1 MGIVATEVMSMPAK
15 RQALGR
21 GLDALFSP
29 SGERPSREEGVRSV
43 PIEQIIPNPHQ
54 PRTSMDREKLAELA
68 ASIRVHGLI
77 QPLIVTETV
86 EGYVLI
92 AGERRWRASQLAG
105 LGQVPVVVKETSPQD
120 MLELALIE
128 NIQRADLNALEEAN
142 AYRQLIDDFGLT
154 QEEVAERVGK
164 ARSTVANLLRLL
176 TLPESVQA
184 EVIDGRLGGAHA
196 RALLPLPMAEMQIA
210 AMNQVIK
217 LGLSVRQTEALVT
230 NLMAEKRPQPKQRD
244 PLSPD
249 LVELQ
254 RRFESTLGTRVS
266 IEKSAKGGRLVIH
279 FYSDDDLD
287 ALYDAI
293 VGE

>member
-1 MGIVATEVMSMPAK
+1 MPAK

-21 GLDALFSP
+21 GLDALFST
-29 SGERPSREEGVRSV
+29 SGERPSRVEGVHSV
-43 PIEQIIPNPHQ
+43 AIGQIIPNPRQ
-54 PRTSMDREKLAELA
+54 PRTSMDQERLAELA
-68 ASIRVHGLI
+68 DSIKIHGLI

-105 LGQVPVVVKETSPQD
+105 LEQVPVVIKETSPQS

-142 AYRQLIDDFGLT
+142 AYRQLIDDFNLT

-164 ARSTVANLLRLL
+164 ARSTVTNLLRLL
-176 TLPESVQA
+176 TLPADIQA
-184 EVIDGRLGGAHA
+184 AVNDERISGAHA
-196 RALLPLPMAEMQIA
+196 RALLPLPTYEMQIA

-230 NLMAEKRPQPKQRD
+230 NLMAEKRPQPKQR
-244 PLSPD
+244 PQLSPETA
-249 LVELQ
+249 ELQ
-254 RRFESTLGTRVS
+254 NRFESALGTRVN
-266 IEKSAKGGRLVIH
+266 IERGLKGGRIVIH

-287 ALYDAI
+287 ALYEAI

>member
-1 MGIVATEVMSMPAK
+1 MPAK

-43 PIEQIIPNPHQ
+43 PVGQIMANPHQ
-54 PRTSMDREKLAELA
+54 PRSSFDEEKLADLA
-68 ASIRVHGLI
+68 ASIKVHGLI

-92 AGERRWRASQLAG
+92 AGERRWRAAQLAG
-105 LGQVPVVVKETSPQD
+105 LEQVPVIVKETTPQS

-142 AYRQLIDDFGLT
+142 AYRQLIDEFGLR
-154 QEEVAERVGK
+154 QEDVAERVGK
-164 ARSTVANLLRLL
+164 ARSTVANLVRLL

-184 EVIDGRLGGAHA
+184 AVVDGRLGGAHA
-196 RALLPLPMAEMQIA
+196 RALLPLPAPEMQIA

-217 LGLSVRQTEALVT
+217 LGLSVRQTELLVT
-230 NLMAEKRPQPKQRD
+230 NLMAEKRPPPKQRGQL
-244 PLSPD
+244 PPELM
-249 LVELQ
+249 ELQ
-254 RRFESTLGTRVS
+254 GRFESALGTRVN
-266 IEKSAKGGRLVIH
+266 IEKGAKGGRVVIH

-287 ALYDAI
+287 ALFDAI